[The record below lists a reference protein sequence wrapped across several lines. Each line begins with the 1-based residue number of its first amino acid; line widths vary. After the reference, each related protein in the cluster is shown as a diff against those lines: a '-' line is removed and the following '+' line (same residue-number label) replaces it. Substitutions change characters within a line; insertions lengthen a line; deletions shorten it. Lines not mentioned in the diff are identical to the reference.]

1 MKKTEE
7 KGITLIALVITIVL
21 LLILSTIGINAG
33 NSSINSAKFTEFKSE
48 LEILQ
53 RKVNELNNEEKFEIG
68 RNLTTTEQDILKKE
82 EISKII
88 YENRTSEE
96 ENKIKEGFRYCDST
110 TIKNELGIENIKK
123 NYLINVEYRYIIYE
137 EGYKYDNKT
146 YYMLSQM
153 DSSLYN
159 VDYKDKNEK
168 TGDFEVIST
177 KEDNRWKI
185 EVKNI
190 NHSGYVNIWQVK
202 YKMDNEEYWNTSNS
216 LSFYVTK
223 KGRYHIKVVHGDE
236 IDLGTKTI
244 ETTDE
249 E

>member
-21 LLILSTIGINAG
+21 LLILSTIGITAG
-33 NSSINSAKFTEFKSE
+33 SNSINSAKFTEFKSE

-68 RNLTTTEQDILKKE
+68 RKLTTAEQSILDKE

-88 YENRTSEE
+88 YEGRTSE
-96 ENKIKEGFRYCDST
+96 ENKIKEGFRYCDSIA
-110 TIKNELGIENIKK
+110 IKNEIGIENIKK
-123 NYLINVEYRYIIYE
+123 NYLINVEYRYVIYE
-137 EGYKYDNKT
+137 KGYQYDDKT
-146 YYMLSQM
+146 YYMINQM

-159 VDYKDKNEK
+159 VGYKDKNEK
-168 TGDFEVIST
+168 TGDFEVVST

-236 IDLGTKTI
+236 IDLGTKTV
-244 ETTDE
+244 ETHDE
-249 E
+249 V